1 MWKHFLWNVKRQ
13 LLAVGERAIS
23 VINELFKTG
32 KCVLLEISITWYS
45 GSPSLYHN
53 PLFKQILYSS
63 HMDVNMAIKQNITKI
78 TWYSI
83 RFIPLQL
90 NEVVSLSK
98 AGIYIL
104 YYLEITICQR

>member
-1 MWKHFLWNVKRQ
+1 
-13 LLAVGERAIS
+13 
-23 VINELFKTG
+23 
-32 KCVLLEISITWYS
+32 
-45 GSPSLYHN
+45 
-53 PLFKQILYSS
+53 
-63 HMDVNMAIKQNITKI
+63 MDVNMAIKQNITKI